1 MWTKM
6 MSGPR
11 KKAPKTIAVIDPDR
25 CFGAFACSI
34 CQAACPVAD
43 CIVEEPDRDGRM
55 VCAVRA
61 DLCIGCGLCVTLGNP
76 TAPQQREFGCPAD
89 YDAINMMPF
98 EEVVKALRATDETTV
113 DKYCPPANTVESS
126 TTSAL
131 GGLSQSALQGMTA
144 PPVAS
149 TAAVLFGVRLPC
161 SPRAHRFR
169 PGCWAVLRTRP
180 LLRRAAPAA
189 LRRLRRS
196 TSPNGATSSSAWNE
210 SSWPAG
216 RS

>member
-34 CQAACPVAD
+34 CQAACPVAG

-76 TAPQQREFGCPAD
+76 TAPQQREFGCPPD

-98 EEVVKALRATDETTV
+98 EEVVKALQAVYAAAD
-113 DKYCPPANTVESS
+113 
-126 TTSAL
+126 
-131 GGLSQSALQGMTA
+131 ALQV
-144 PPVAS
+144 PDVPRAS
-149 TAAVLFGVRLPC
+149 RDAAVSASSDTPVSIPN
-161 SPRAHRFR
+161 PR
-169 PGCWAVLRTRP
+169 
-180 LLRRAAPAA
+180 
-189 LRRLRRS
+189 S
-196 TSPNGATSSSAWNE
+196 M
-210 SSWPAG
+210 
-216 RS
+216 

>member
-34 CQAACPVAD
+34 CQAACPVA
-43 CIVEEPDRDGRM
+43 GRM

-76 TAPQQREFGCPAD
+76 TAPQIREFGCPPD

-98 EEVVKALRATDETTV
+98 DMVVKVLEASEKEETT
-113 DKYCPPANTVESS
+113 T
-126 TTSAL
+126 
-131 GGLSQSALQGMTA
+131 
-144 PPVAS
+144 
-149 TAAVLFGVRLPC
+149 TAAASL
-161 SPRAHRFR
+161 
-169 PGCWAVLRTRP
+169 
-180 LLRRAAPAA
+180 
-189 LRRLRRS
+189 
-196 TSPNGATSSSAWNE
+196 
-210 SSWPAG
+210 
-216 RS
+216 

>member
-1 MWTKM
+1 MPECRSKARHWPATPSNNSRAHGDTHRAGSSIYNLAIMWTKM

-34 CQAACPVAD
+34 CQAACPVAG
-43 CIVEEPDRDGRM
+43 CIIEEPDSNGRM

-98 EEVVKALRATDETTV
+98 EEVVKL
-113 DKYCPPANTVESS
+113 
-126 TTSAL
+126 L
-131 GGLSQSALQGMTA
+131 TA
-144 PPVAS
+144 PA
-149 TAAVLFGVRLPC
+149 
-161 SPRAHRFR
+161 
-169 PGCWAVLRTRP
+169 
-180 LLRRAAPAA
+180 
-189 LRRLRRS
+189 
-196 TSPNGATSSSAWNE
+196 
-210 SSWPAG
+210 
-216 RS
+216 

>member
-6 MSGPR
+6 MGGPR

-34 CQAACPVAD
+34 CQAACPVAG
-43 CIVEEPDRDGRM
+43 CIVEEPDVNGRM

-98 EEVVKALRATDETTV
+98 EDVVKMLTG
-113 DKYCPPANTVESS
+113 PPA
-126 TTSAL
+126 
-131 GGLSQSALQGMTA
+131 QTA
-144 PPVAS
+144 
-149 TAAVLFGVRLPC
+149 TAAGDQ
-161 SPRAHRFR
+161 A
-169 PGCWAVLRTRP
+169 
-180 LLRRAAPAA
+180 
-189 LRRLRRS
+189 
-196 TSPNGATSSSAWNE
+196 
-210 SSWPAG
+210 
-216 RS
+216 

>member
-1 MWTKM
+1 MASTPFGGAPDTCNALGPGATGQAFKAAADPLDVANNVRYFAVNAGNAIWEDRSSLWATHARVRRSAVWLHAQVVAYNSTDMWTKM
-6 MSGPR
+6 MGGAR

-34 CQAACPVAD
+34 CQAACPVAN

-98 EEVVKALRATDETTV
+98 EEVVKMLTAE
-113 DKYCPPANTVESS
+113 PADSCHSV
-126 TTSAL
+126 
-131 GGLSQSALQGMTA
+131 
-144 PPVAS
+144 VAS
-149 TAAVLFGVRLPC
+149 GF
-161 SPRAHRFR
+161 S
-169 PGCWAVLRTRP
+169 RTS
-180 LLRRAAPAA
+180 PAA
-189 LRRLRRS
+189 
-196 TSPNGATSSSAWNE
+196 E
-210 SSWPAG
+210 AG
-216 RS
+216 R

>member
-43 CIVEEPDRDGRM
+43 CIVEEKDRDGRM

-76 TAPQQREFGCPAD
+76 TAPQIREFGCPPD

-98 EEVVKALRATDETTV
+98 DLVVKVLEESEKEET
-113 DKYCPPANTVESS
+113 
-126 TTSAL
+126 TTSA
-131 GGLSQSALQGMTA
+131 A
-144 PPVAS
+144 
-149 TAAVLFGVRLPC
+149 
-161 SPRAHRFR
+161 
-169 PGCWAVLRTRP
+169 
-180 LLRRAAPAA
+180 AA
-189 LRRLRRS
+189 LAVGSNHYHPQQSVLNPHPVHRHTACILYISAPQRS
-196 TSPNGATSSSAWNE
+196 HTIWSSFVSHFGGSKADLMGVVG
-210 SSWPAG
+210 SFLGVSG
-216 RS
+216 M

>member
-1 MWTKM
+1 M

-98 EEVVKALRATDETTV
+98 EEVVNETSNLKLRLKAYLLNFGLVSVFSFDLMKREAT
-113 DKYCPPANTVESS
+113 P
-126 TTSAL
+126 SA
-131 GGLSQSALQGMTA
+131 Q
-144 PPVAS
+144 
-149 TAAVLFGVRLPC
+149 
-161 SPRAHRFR
+161 
-169 PGCWAVLRTRP
+169 
-180 LLRRAAPAA
+180 
-189 LRRLRRS
+189 
-196 TSPNGATSSSAWNE
+196 
-210 SSWPAG
+210 
-216 RS
+216 

>member
-34 CQAACPVAD
+34 CQAACPVAG
-43 CIVEEPDRDGRM
+43 CIVEEKDRDGRM

-76 TAPQQREFGCPAD
+76 TAPQVREFGCPPD

-98 EEVVKALRATDETTV
+98 ELVVQVLQASDKEET
-113 DKYCPPANTVESS
+113 
-126 TTSAL
+126 TTSAAAIL
-131 GGLSQSALQGMTA
+131 LEPVGLDLSRALPPATISFNPTPCTA
-144 PPVAS
+144 PHGVHSVHLRAAALAHHLVVLGVA
-149 TAAVLFGVRLPC
+149 
-161 SPRAHRFR
+161 RAFARFR
-169 PGCWAVLRTRP
+169 RGKR
-180 LLRRAAPAA
+180 
-189 LRRLRRS
+189 
-196 TSPNGATSSSAWNE
+196 
-210 SSWPAG
+210 
-216 RS
+216 